1 MLIVFMLSVNISNA
15 VTLDVIMLY
24 VVMLSVNILS
34 VKMLNVVML
43 SVVGPPATMNFIQL
57 IEYVNEYIPDE

>member
-1 MLIVFMLSVNISNA
+1 MLIVFMLSVNISNV
-15 VTLDVIMLY
+15 VTFIVIMLN